1 MRHAICGILL
11 SAAACAAL
19 LASAVAVRAETCS
32 LELNYREGSRRS
44 FERQEYLYW
53 ATSSQS
59 FHVQLLPQADGPPS
73 FIGNE
78 PHIAAFKKI
87 VKKEPAYQSKTP
99 FRGVVSFGGQDYA
112 FALDEILPKP
122 KDEKPKP
129 RDGEKQGEDQK
140 EKADAPSA
148 KLAEKLAEQQP
159 KQAAINY
166 TRLYFDRNRNGDLTD
181 DEVVKSDGDESAPR
195 GVGFSHISFPRLEI
209 TLAAG
214 GTEYKYAFTIEGYA
228 ILRERYGYVNVQFN
242 AATAREGEIA
252 IAGKKRRIVLSD
264 YNSNGLFND
273 EIAVDD
279 TVRGSNNELYPRQGD
294 VLMVDPDFDENDSPY
309 DVTASDSRHHVSK
322 LIVIDGK
329 FYDVKISPSGDRLSL
344 TPSTAALGSVTNPNK
359 KFRALIYGD
368 KGFLKIAGEANAPV
382 PVPAGEWKL
391 FSYNIDL
398 TDYPQPEPPKAEP
411 PAEEEQK
418 PESDAEESSLSKS
431 LGKALEQLLGG
442 GSRPAAPA
450 ARIRP
455 TLISAQATRDYQA
468 VKVVEGRTAVLP
480 FGPPF
485 KPHVVV
491 QYQRDKMVQLG
502 LTLIG
507 SQGEICDNMIARG
520 GRPSKP
526 RFSITNAKGEVVQQ
540 GNFEYG

>member
-1 MRHAICGILL
+1 MMNRMNVKSLLKGMALGTLPILL
-11 SAAACAAL
+11 PVL
-19 LASAVAVRAETCS
+19 GGFFVAETADAQS
-32 LELNYREGSRRS
+32 PRPGVHRR
-44 FERQEYLYW
+44 
-53 ATSSQS
+53 AP
-59 FHVQLLPQADGPPS
+59 VDPVLPFP
-73 FIGNE
+73 E
-78 PHIAAFKKI
+78 
-87 VKKEPAYQSKTP
+87 
-99 FRGVVSFGGQDYA
+99 
-112 FALDEILPKP
+112 
-122 KDEKPKP
+122 
-129 RDGEKQGEDQK
+129 K

-148 KLAEKLAEQQP
+148 KLADKLAEQQP
-159 KQAAINY
+159 KQASINY

-181 DEVVKSDGDESAPR
+181 DGVVKSDIDASSVRP
-195 GVGFSHISFPRLEI
+195 VGYVNIEFPKLEI
-209 TLAAG
+209 TLNAG
-214 GTEYKYAFTIEGYA
+214 GTEYKYAFTVSGFA
-228 ILRERYGYVNVQFN
+228 LLRENYGYVNVQFN
-242 AATAREGEIA
+242 AAAAREGEIT

-294 VLMVDPDFDENDSPY
+294 VLMVDPDFENDSPY

-322 LIVIDGK
+322 LIVIEGK
-329 FYDVKISPSGDRLSL
+329 FYDVNISPSGDRLSL
-344 TPSTAALGSVTNPNK
+344 TPSTAALGSVTNPNQ

-382 PVPAGEWKL
+382 PVPEGEWKL

-398 TDYPQPEPPKAEP
+398 TDYPRPEPPKAEP

-418 PESDAEESSLSKS
+418 PESDADKSSLAKS

-442 GSRPAAPA
+442 GSRPAPPA

-468 VKVVEGRTAVLP
+468 VKVVESRTAVLP

-491 QYQRDKMVQLG
+491 QYQGEKMVQLG

-520 GRPSKP
+520 SRPSKP